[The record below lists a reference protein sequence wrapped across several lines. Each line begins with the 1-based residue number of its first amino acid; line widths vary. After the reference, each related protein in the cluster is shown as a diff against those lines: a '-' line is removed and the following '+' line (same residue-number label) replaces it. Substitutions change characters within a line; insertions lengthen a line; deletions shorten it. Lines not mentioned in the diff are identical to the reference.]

1 VGEQDSDGFDEF
13 YRGTGPRLLA
23 YLYAVSGDFAEAQD
37 AAQEAYARAWQHW
50 GQVRRCDDPEQWVR
64 TVGWRVLANRFRRL
78 RVGLAARRR
87 EGPLEPVPP
96 IKEDAVLLVTALRQL
111 PRDQRIALVLHHI
124 LDLPLADI
132 ARQIGAPVGT
142 VKARLTRGRRAMA
155 ALLGTEIGE

>member
-1 VGEQDSDGFDEF
+1 
-13 YRGTGPRLLA
+13 
-23 YLYAVSGDFAEAQD
+23 
-37 AAQEAYARAWQHW
+37 
-50 GQVRRCDDPEQWVR
+50 
-64 TVGWRVLANRFRRL
+64 VLAKRFRRL

-111 PRDQRIALVLHHI
+111 PQDQRIALVLHHI